1 MYAIQKNFQFRVKKS
16 NKKLYKIT
24 CLDEDCKWHL
34 CAMRVKDCDIFEIT
48 KFFDTHIC
56 SRNILHLDHRQ
67 AATKLLEKTIMKK
80 FERVGQSYTPND
92 IIDDV
97 QTEYGLRISYNK
109 AWKAK
114 EHALQME
121 RGSPKE
127 SFSLLPLYF
136 HMLEKK
142 KPGTITH
149 THIDPQKPF
158 FVLFYGS
165 WFLYSWV

>member
-1 MYAIQKNFQFRVKKS
+1 
-16 NKKLYKIT
+16 
-24 CLDEDCKWHL
+24 
-34 CAMRVKDCDIFEIT
+34 
-48 KFFDTHIC
+48 
-56 SRNILHLDHRQ
+56 
-67 AATKLLEKTIMKK
+67 MKK
-80 FERVGQSYTPND
+80 FERVGRSYTPKD
-92 IIDDV
+92 IMDDV

-114 EHALQME
+114 EHALQVE

-149 THIDPQKPF
+149 TRIDPQKPC

-165 WFLYSWV
+165 WFLYSLV